1 MNIII
6 YTSKKQENIIKLR
19 IKSEKGA
26 FNLEDI
32 LNISSRNRFKEIEVD
47 VEKITLNFKC
57 ENNSNEEGIHSI
69 F

>member
-6 YTSKKQENIIKLR
+6 YTSKKLENKIKLR

-26 FNLEDI
+26 FNLEEI